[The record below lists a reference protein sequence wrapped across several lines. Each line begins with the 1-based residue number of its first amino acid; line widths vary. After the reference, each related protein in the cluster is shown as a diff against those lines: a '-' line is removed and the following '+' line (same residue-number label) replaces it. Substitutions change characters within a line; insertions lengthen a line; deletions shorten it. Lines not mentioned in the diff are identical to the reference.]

1 MIDKPKRTELQCD
14 ECGYALL
21 ALEDK
26 VFCSNNKCPK
36 AHEGNLRQ
44 VRPRGLK

>member
-1 MIDKPKRTELQCD
+1 MIDKPKKTELKC
-14 ECGYALL
+14 EICGYPLL

-36 AHEGNLRQ
+36 TSKGNFRQ
-44 VRPRGLK
+44 VKPRGFK